1 MDNVNIK
8 IEKKSENNIDP
19 SYSITITGDGKV
31 QYNGIKNVKVQGQK
45 TVNITQED
53 ITEIVD
59 KFKMIYFFSLKD
71 KYLPENQND
80 PITIIS
86 AQANDKFKQ
95 IEFSDN
101 GKAPHSLNNLLNQI
115 LMITKTTRLIG

>member
-1 MDNVNIK
+1 LDNVNIK

-19 SYSITITGDGKV
+19 SYSIIITGDGKV

>member
-1 MDNVNIK
+1 LDNVNIK